1 MPSISSLPERL
12 RAASPAFTAWCGIS
26 EPAIPGIL
34 AHEAFDAVTID
45 MQHGAVDFAATVR
58 AIPLVAAAGKPAI
71 VRIPV
76 GDFAIASRVLDAG
89 ASAVIAPMVNTV
101 EDARRFA
108 ASMKYPPV
116 GERSWGP
123 HAAVTLSGLA
133 PDAYFAQ
140 ANGFSLAFAMVETR
154 EALAIV
160 DEILAVPGIDGIF
173 IGPSDLSIALTGGA
187 RIDPDGPEVADALG
201 HALKR
206 ARAAGKFTAVYA
218 MTGERAA
225 AMADLGIDLIA
236 VGGDM
241 NLLRAG
247 ARAALAAAR
256 SRIEAAS
263 V

>member
-1 MPSISSLPERL
+1 MSSVSSLPGRL
-12 RAASPAFTAWCGIS
+12 RSGAPAFTAWCGIC
-26 EPAIPGIL
+26 EPTNPGIL
-34 AHEAFDAVTID
+34 AHEAFDAVTVD

-76 GDFAIASRVLDAG
+76 GDFASASRVLDAG

-101 EDARRFA
+101 EEARRFA
-108 ASMKYPPV
+108 AFMKYPPL

-133 PDAYFAQ
+133 PNAYFEQ
-140 ANGFSLAFAMVETR
+140 ANGFAMAFAMVETK
-154 EALAIV
+154 EALAII

-187 RIDPDGPEVADALG
+187 RIDPDGPEVASALV
-201 HALKR
+201 HAVER
-206 ARAAGKFTAVYA
+206 VRAARKFSAAYA
-218 MTGERAA
+218 ITGERAA
-225 AMADLGIDLIA
+225 AMAALGIDLVA

-247 ARAALAAAR
+247 ARAALSAAR
-256 SRIEAAS
+256 SVRSGTA
-263 V
+263 